1 MSTAQRGFTLIELLV
16 VISIIAVLA
25 SMLLPAI
32 SQVREQARASRC
44 KTSLRQMQMANVAYS
59 TEWEDFVP
67 MFYYA
72 GGPVSGSGWFE
83 NQPFLALCSDDVVSS
98 GDQKLFP
105 KRMLCPSSKPVG
117 DTPVTLSYGYNP
129 QVPNFKWNLNP
140 NVGPKAALSG
150 SANRITFGD
159 CLDATMPNNGWTGFS
174 NVSKDYWISGIP
186 GVGPTSPEGVKR
198 MFAPAFRHR
207 QYLNVAYGDGH
218 VAASTYDTIN
228 VLSLWNP

>member
-1 MSTAQRGFTLIELLV
+1 MSIVHRGFTLIELLV

-25 SMLLPAI
+25 SLLLPAI
-32 SQVREQARASRC
+32 AQVREQAKASRC
-44 KTSLRQMQMANVAYS
+44 KNSLRQMQMANVAYS

-67 MFYYA
+67 MFYYTDHV
-72 GGPVSGSGWFE
+72 VSGTGWFE
-83 NQPFLALCSDDVVSS
+83 NQPFLALCSDDVVSN
-98 GDQKLFP
+98 GKQEGFP

-129 QVPNFKWNLNP
+129 QVPNFKWDQVK
-140 NVGPKAALSG
+140 NVGPRASLPG
-150 SANRITFGD
+150 SSNRITFGD
-159 CLDATMPNNGWTGFS
+159 CLDATMPNNTWTQVS
-174 NVSKDYWISGIP
+174 MVSKDYWISGIP
-186 GVGPTSPEGVKR
+186 GVGPTTPEGVKR

-218 VAASTYDTIN
+218 VAAATYDTIN